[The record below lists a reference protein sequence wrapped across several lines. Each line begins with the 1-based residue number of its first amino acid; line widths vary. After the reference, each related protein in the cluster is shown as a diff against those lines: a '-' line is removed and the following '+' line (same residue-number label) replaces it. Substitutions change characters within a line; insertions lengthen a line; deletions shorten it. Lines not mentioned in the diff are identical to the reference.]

1 LGAFDTR
8 TNADGPRGATLGVA
22 GVPCARRVQLG
33 DTMSL
38 HSRPVPA
45 PKTPEHVTPG
55 PVTPETHPM
64 PPTGA
69 RSSEREPQPDRR
81 RTPDSRAEL
90 AAPDATPWP
99 WYRGEPWLAAMLAAF
114 LPMIAA
120 IFAPDSAKYPLIGL
134 SALAVVV
141 GTAMLIR
148 QGAFQPHS
156 RPASRREAPREGTPA
171 GTSPRGRPQAGDEP
185 TGRLTEGTLA

>member
-1 LGAFDTR
+1 
-8 TNADGPRGATLGVA
+8 
-22 GVPCARRVQLG
+22 
-33 DTMSL
+33 MSL
-38 HSRPVPA
+38 HSRPIPA
-45 PKTPEHVTPG
+45 PKTPEHVTPD
-55 PVTPETHPM
+55 PITPETHPM

-120 IFAPDSAKYPLIGL
+120 ILAPDSAKYPLIGL
-134 SALAVVV
+134 SALAAVV
-141 GTAMLIR
+141 GIAMLIR
-148 QGAFQPHS
+148 QGAFQPHP
-156 RPASRREAPREGTPA
+156 RPASHRESPGGTRTRASASDRRPETTPVA
-171 GTSPRGRPQAGDEP
+171 NSQ
-185 TGRLTEGTLA
+185 